1 MSFYDKIA
9 VDNHTT
15 NTMLD
20 KIQTQ
25 SKRLFYRLHRDYLT
39 VNNVVI
45 ACALLIAFSWTWSSI
60 EVMQQNYELQQ
71 SVDAKRRQVELEKLR
86 VDNLQLE
93 GKFYTTLEYQELAVR
108 ERLGKGMPGEHALI
122 VPSTVTSKDTTDDVA
137 AAVVDE
143 SNLKQWA
150 KFLFG
155 GK

>member
-1 MSFYDKIA
+1 
-9 VDNHTT
+9 
-15 NTMLD
+15 MLETLR
-20 KIQTQ
+20 TQ
-25 SKRLFYRLHRDYLT
+25 SKRLLYRLRRDFLT
-39 VNNVVI
+39 LNNVVI
-45 ACALLIAFSWTWSSI
+45 VVALLIALNWTWNSI

-71 SVDAKRRQVELEKLR
+71 SVDAKRRQVELERLR
-86 VDNLQLE
+86 VDTLQLE
-93 GKFYTTLEYQELAVR
+93 SKFYTTLEWQELAVR

-143 SNLKQWA
+143 SNLEQWA

>member
-1 MSFYDKIA
+1 
-9 VDNHTT
+9 
-15 NTMLD
+15 MLE
-20 KIQTQ
+20 KIQIQ

-71 SVDAKRRQVELEKLR
+71 SVDAKRRQVELERLR
-86 VDNLQLE
+86 VDTLQLE
-93 GKFYTTLEYQELAVR
+93 SKFYTTLEWQELAVR

-122 VPSTVTSKDTTDDVA
+122 VPSTVTKDEQAPEQTTTAPDD
-137 AAVVDE
+137 
-143 SNLKQWA
+143 SNFQQWLQ
-150 KFLFG
+150 FLFG

>member
-1 MSFYDKIA
+1 
-9 VDNHTT
+9 
-15 NTMLD
+15 MLE
-20 KIQTQ
+20 KIQIQ

-122 VPSTVTSKDTTDDVA
+122 VPSTVTKDEQTPEQTTTAPDD
-137 AAVVDE
+137 
-143 SNLKQWA
+143 SNFQQWLR
-150 KFLFG
+150 FLFG

>member
-108 ERLGKGMPGEHALI
+108 ERLGKGMPG
-122 VPSTVTSKDTTDDVA
+122 
-137 AAVVDE
+137 
-143 SNLKQWA
+143 
-150 KFLFG
+150 
-155 GK
+155 